1 MILSYLCGEC
11 RFAVPM
17 EESAFL
23 AELCRTRGFLLYAQ
37 ERDEKK
43 GEFLFSCRLFAAKR
57 LSAFCRSAGISL
69 REISRRGVPVL
80 LQKILH
86 RPGLLAGGAA
96 ALLILLLSPLFLW
109 EVEITGNESIPR
121 EEIERELV
129 LSGLSRGSFLPRVD
143 ADAVASNLRRADAR
157 LAYVAVNLRGTVA
170 AVQVREAEPEPAPPP
185 TAPANLVA
193 GKDGVV
199 ILPLVYEG
207 KCLVREGDV
216 VRAGQILASG
226 ILDTENNGT
235 RITRAS
241 GEVLARTVRTY
252 TVFVPFDYT
261 VQVPAEQ
268 EGKEISLLF
277 FGKAQ
282 KVLKITGNATDKCDI
297 IYYKNW
303 WTLPG
308 GRTLPFGFA
317 ETRTVYYTDVAAH
330 RDTAEALAVAKAELS
345 ALLAADSA
353 SYTLLQ
359 KTTETVTDGTG
370 VTLVCT
376 VVCEENIAVS
386 AEFAVSDGTK

>member
-11 RFAVPM
+11 RFAVPIGQ
-17 EESAFL
+17 SAFL
-23 AELCRTRGFLLYAQ
+23 TEFCRTRGFWMYAQ
-37 ERDEKK
+37 ERDEKN
-43 GEFLFSCRLFAAKR
+43 GEFLFSCRLFAAKH
-57 LSAFCRSAGISL
+57 LTYFCRNTGVPL
-69 REISRRGVPVL
+69 REVFRRGLPIFF
-80 LQKILH
+80 QKILR
-86 RPGLLAGGAA
+86 RPGLLAGGVA
-96 ALLILLLSPLFLW
+96 ALLVLLLSPLFLW
-109 EVEITGNESIPR
+109 EVEIRGNETVSG
-121 EEIERELV
+121 EEIERELL
-129 LSGLSRGSFLPRVD
+129 LSGLGRGSFLPRVD

-157 LAYVAVNLRGTVA
+157 IAYVAVNLRGTVA
-170 AVQVREAEPEPAPPP
+170 CVQVREAEPEPAPPR

-199 ILPLVYEG
+199 ILPLIYEG
-207 KCLVREGDV
+207 KCLVKEGDV

-226 ILDTENNGT
+226 ILDSENNGT

-252 TVFVPFDYT
+252 TVFVPFSYT
-261 VQVPAEQ
+261 VPVPAAR

-282 KVLKITGNATDKCDI
+282 KVLKMTGNATDKCDI
-297 IYYKNW
+297 IYYKSF

-317 ETRTVYYTDVAAH
+317 ETRSVFYTEVEAK
-330 RDTAEALAVAKAELS
+330 RDTAEALAVANAELS
-345 ALLAADSA
+345 ALLAADST

-359 KTTETVTDGTG
+359 KTTETAVDDTG
-370 VTLVCT
+370 ITLTCT

-386 AEFAVSDGTK
+386 AEFNVTERTD